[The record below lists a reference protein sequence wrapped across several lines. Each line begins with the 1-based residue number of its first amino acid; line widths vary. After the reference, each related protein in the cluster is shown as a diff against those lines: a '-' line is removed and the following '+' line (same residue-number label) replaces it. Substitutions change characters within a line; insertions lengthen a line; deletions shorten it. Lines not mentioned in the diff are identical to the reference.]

1 VQSALENIVVTGIED
16 ITTVYSPKG
25 RRVSIRDRDCF
36 GLSFCTGGQITY
48 IHEGRTYVSDR
59 THAVILPEGQSY
71 SLTGDRTGAFPLI
84 DFKCEGFFCPT
95 HMVIPIGSPEPYLA
109 DYEQMRALSLFGG
122 NRLKLLGIF
131 YGMLQRL
138 TASVPEKLA
147 PALRCIEERYREPGL
162 SNEELAMLCGVS
174 EVYFRRLFTARYGVT
189 PRQFLIDVRVNRAK
203 QLLSEGVLK
212 ISAVSEQC
220 GFSNPYHFCRTF
232 RERVGVTPTEYMESN
247 RVVSI

>member
-1 VQSALENIVVTGIED
+1 
-16 ITTVYSPKG
+16 
-25 RRVSIRDRDCF
+25 
-36 GLSFCTGGQITY
+36 
-48 IHEGRTYVSDR
+48 
-59 THAVILPEGQSY
+59 
-71 SLTGDRTGAFPLI
+71 
-84 DFKCEGFFCPT
+84 
-95 HMVIPIGSPEPYLA
+95 
-109 DYEQMRALSLFGG
+109 MRALSLFGG